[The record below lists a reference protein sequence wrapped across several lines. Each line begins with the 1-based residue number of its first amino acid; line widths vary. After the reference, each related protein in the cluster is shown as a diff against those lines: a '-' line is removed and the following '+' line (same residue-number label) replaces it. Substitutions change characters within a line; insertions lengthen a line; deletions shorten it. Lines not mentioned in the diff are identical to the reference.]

1 MSWTLTTLTLIEWGS
16 ILTAAWLGYRA
27 YNLEHTQAKTAWACA
42 LASFAVVALILIPAV
57 YAVWT
62 IIGEYP
68 MFTCPNCTTMTGV
81 TIWTTI
87 ITTLVLAVSPFALTF
102 YGLSLK
108 RN

>member
-1 MSWTLTTLTLIEWGS
+1 MNLTLTIIEWAS
-16 ILTAAWLGYRA
+16 MLTAAWLGYRA
-27 YNLEHTQAKTAWACA
+27 YNLEHTRAKTARACA
-42 LASFAVVALILIPAV
+42 LASFAVIALILIPAV

-68 MFTCPNCTTMTGV
+68 MFTCPNCTSMTGV

-87 ITTLVLAVSPFALTF
+87 IITLVLAISPFALAL
-102 YGLSLK
+102 YVLSLK